1 MLKSGEVQVL
11 GHEVDVGS
19 FEHSVDEWEHES
31 QDVELEQSQDDKEA
45 LQNKW
50 AALNALP
57 SEDALMT
64 EVEAE
69 RIRKSVDDS
78 ANKKEK
84 RQRFTTAAEWA
95 KLCNTPIY
103 TKVRYYE
110 EPKPSRWWDKLFCG
124 WGFESCLPSKNG
136 VRLEIPNKTQVV
148 NEKGEQVIY
157 DGKRSNL
164 KVYYRDYQAEKARN
178 MSERNISERHSTV
191 SAEEKEEYF

>member
-84 RQRFTTAAEWA
+84 RLYDCRGMGKA
-95 KLCNTPIY
+95 L
-103 TKVRYYE
+103 RY
-110 EPKPSRWWDKLFCG
+110 
-124 WGFESCLPSKNG
+124 
-136 VRLEIPNKTQVV
+136 
-148 NEKGEQVIY
+148 
-157 DGKRSNL
+157 SNL
-164 KVYYRDYQAEKARN
+164 YQGPVLR
-178 MSERNISERHSTV
+178 RT
-191 SAEEKEEYF
+191 